1 MEKWKQEYYERKER
15 EHMELVQCWCYA
27 ILVGIA
33 IAAAVAAVLG
43 GHALARWLI
52 GGA

>member
-1 MEKWKQEYYERKER
+1 MTEWNDEYYERKER

-27 ILVGIA
+27 VLVGIA
-33 IAAAVAAVLG
+33 IAAAVAVLIGVTAAV
-43 GHALARWLI
+43 RWLI